1 MTDSETVT
9 FPDITTVPGAP
20 PENRSTAGRLS
31 GNTHDSHVLGTDA
44 PATDTRPVG
53 ADDHA
58 VIAVFPDLDAAQQ
71 AVERLA
77 EAGFP
82 PDHISIIGK
91 DLQSETRINGF
102 VTTGDIAGPAAATGA
117 WVGGLF
123 GLLGGTALLFIPGA
137 GPLLVLG
144 PLAAAAV
151 GAAEGALFGGAV
163 GATLGHFV
171 AKEHL
176 PKYERTIAAGSYLVV
191 AHGLEDDVTRAR
203 QLLADAGA
211 ADVQR
216 HDDHRG
222 SVIDRIGPIEQV
234 HEGMRVLDAD
244 GDKVGTVELVK
255 MGDPE
260 AVTTK
265 GQDTGLGEPRLPPPF
280 ADRLLRIGFL
290 KVDRTG
296 LFTRDVYVAA
306 TEIDRVDN
314 DTVVLSVP
322 QQMLLAETAQPA
334 VTGLPPS
341 AR

>member
-1 MTDSETVT
+1 MTDSETVAL
-9 FPDITTVPGAP
+9 PDVTRVPGGP
-20 PENRSTAGRLS
+20 TENRSTTGGVSKDTR
-31 GNTHDSHVLGTDA
+31 DSHVLGTDA
-44 PATDTRPVG
+44 PATDVRTVG

-71 AVERLA
+71 AVERLFK
-77 EAGFP
+77 AGFP

-144 PLAAAAV
+144 PLAGAAV
-151 GAAEGALFGGAV
+151 GAAEGAIFGGAV

-176 PKYERTIAAGSYLVV
+176 PKYERTIAAGNYLVV
-191 AHGLEDDVTRAR
+191 AHGLEDHVTRAR
-203 QLLADAGA
+203 QLLTDAGA

-222 SVIDRIGPIEQV
+222 SVIDRIGPIEKV
-234 HEGMRVLDAD
+234 REGMRVVDAD
-244 GDKVGTVELVK
+244 RDKVGTVELVK
-255 MGDPE
+255 MGDPG
-260 AVTTK
+260 AVTTE
-265 GQDTGLGEPRLPPPF
+265 GQDTELDEPYLPAPF

-290 KVDRTG
+290 KVDRKG
-296 LFTRDVYVAA
+296 LFTRNVYVAA
-306 TEIDRVDN
+306 TEIDRVDD

-322 QQMLLAETAQPA
+322 QHMLLTELA
-334 VTGLPPS
+334 
-341 AR
+341 

>member
-1 MTDSETVT
+1 MTDSETIAS
-9 FPDITTVPGAP
+9 PDITIVPAGA
-20 PENRSTAGRLS
+20 PENRSTPRGVSTDARV
-31 GNTHDSHVLGTDA
+31 SHVLGTDA
-44 PATDTRPVG
+44 PAADVRTVG
-53 ADDHA
+53 AEDHA
-58 VIAVFPDLDAAQQ
+58 VIAVFPDLDAVQQ
-71 AVERLA
+71 AVERLL

-144 PLAAAAV
+144 PLAGAAV

-191 AHGLEDDVTRAR
+191 AHGPADDVTRAR
-203 QLLADAGA
+203 QLLTDVGA

-234 HEGMRVLDAD
+234 HEGMRVVDAD
-244 GDKVGTVELVK
+244 GNKVGTVELVK

-260 AVTTK
+260 AVTTE
-265 GQDTGLGEPRLPPPF
+265 GQDTGLDEPNLPPPF

-290 KVDRTG
+290 KVDRKG
-296 LFTRDVYVAA
+296 LFARDVYVAS

-314 DTVVLSVP
+314 DTVVLSLP
-322 QQMLLAETAQPA
+322 QHMLLTEVA
-334 VTGLPPS
+334 
-341 AR
+341 

>member
-1 MTDSETVT
+1 MTDSETVASPDT
-9 FPDITTVPGAP
+9 TRFPVGP
-20 PENRSTAGRLS
+20 PETRSTAGGVSTDTL
-31 GNTHDSHVLGTDA
+31 HSHVLGTDA
-44 PATDTRPVG
+44 PATDVRPVG

-71 AVERLA
+71 AVERLV

-82 PDHISIIGK
+82 LDRISIIGK

-144 PLAAAAV
+144 PLAGAAV

-203 QLLADAGA
+203 QLLTDTGA
-211 ADVQR
+211 TDVQR

-222 SVIDRIGPIEQV
+222 SVNDRIGPIEQV
-234 HEGMRVLDAD
+234 HEGMRVVDTD
-244 GDKVGTVELVK
+244 RDKVGTVVLVK

-260 AVTTK
+260 AVTTQ
-265 GQDTGLGEPRLPPPF
+265 GQDTGLEEPHLPPPF
-280 ADRLLRIGFL
+280 VDRLQRIGFL
-290 KVDRTG
+290 KVDRKG

-322 QQMLLAETAQPA
+322 QQMLLSA
-334 VTGLPPS
+334 VE
-341 AR
+341 

>member
-1 MTDSETVT
+1 MTDSETVAS
-9 FPDITTVPGAP
+9 PDIARIPGSP
-20 PENRSTAGRLS
+20 PENRSTAGRMS
-31 GNTHDSHVLGTDA
+31 ADAHVSHVLGTDA
-44 PATDTRPVG
+44 PATGIRPVG

-71 AVERLA
+71 AVERLG

-82 PDHISIIGK
+82 LDHISIIGK

-163 GATLGHFV
+163 GAILGHFV

-176 PKYERTIAAGSYLVV
+176 PAYERTIAAGSYLLV
-191 AHGLEDDVTRAR
+191 AHGLEDDVTHAR
-203 QLLADAGA
+203 RLLTDAGA
-211 ADVQR
+211 TDVQN

-234 HEGMRVLDAD
+234 FEGMRVVDAD
-244 GDKVGTVELVK
+244 RNKVGTVELVK

-260 AVTTK
+260 AVTTQ
-265 GQDTGLGEPRLPPPF
+265 GQDTGLDEPHLPPPF
-280 ADRLLRIGFL
+280 ADRLLRIGFI
-290 KVDRTG
+290 KVNRKG
-296 LFTRDVYVAA
+296 LFSRDVYVAA
-306 TEIDRVDN
+306 TEIDRVND
-314 DTVVLSVP
+314 DTVVLAVP
-322 QQMLLAETAQPA
+322 QHMLLTELA
-334 VTGLPPS
+334 
-341 AR
+341 